1 MVWVEI
7 LYIFQS
13 PKDYIVFIDRINRY
27 MRCFHNNYDVHK
39 YKKLMDLKEYYNF
52 IIAYKD
58 YKAKLTTTNKVVKK
72 LCKKMFKV
80 NLMS

>member
-1 MVWVEI
+1 
-7 LYIFQS
+7 
-13 PKDYIVFIDRINRY
+13 
-27 MRCFHNNYDVHK
+27 
-39 YKKLMDLKEYYNF
+39 MDLKEYYNF
-52 IIAYKD
+52 TIAYKD